1 QNRQSEALPL
11 YERALQI
18 YEEMLGTSHPRV
30 AETLVNLAKLLYD
43 LGSPEKAAHL
53 YKRANDIK
61 EREPHPGLSRHS
73 SLSLI
78 SNNSPGK
85 QS

>member
-1 QNRQSEALPL
+1 MCFYQ
-11 YERALQI
+11 
-18 YEEMLGTSHPRV
+18 
-30 AETLVNLAKLLYD
+30 
-43 LGSPEKAAHL
+43 GSPEKAAHL

-85 QS
+85 QLAALHAHDSVSRVLSISSTM

>member
-1 QNRQSEALPL
+1 MKVFYCFDRQNRQSEALPL

-43 LGSPEKAAHL
+43 LVS
-53 YKRANDIK
+53 I
-61 EREPHPGLSRHS
+61 
-73 SLSLI
+73 LSL
-78 SNNSPGK
+78 
-85 QS
+85 